1 MKTAPTDRGQIEE
14 EQEGLRAKTQQLQ
27 HDLEQHI
34 ATEQSLRIKAAAI
47 ESAMSALVLA
57 DQSGRLTYANPAFMR
72 LWGYDYPSEILGR
85 NPEDFMWSPEQ
96 LRLGLC
102 SLRDNCNLVRE
113 FGAIR
118 KDGTRFDVVMSVSQ
132 VKNERGESLG
142 MQASFTDITQ
152 RKQMELALVNAK
164 NEAELANSSK
174 SIFLANMSHELRTP
188 MNGIIGFAGLLKDAE
203 LPDDLA
209 EYVRIIH
216 ASAKTLLNIIND
228 ILDVSKIESGNMVLE
243 NKPFYLDACIRD
255 SLDVIRIPAEQKNIA
270 LLTEIAPGTP
280 LLITGDEARLLQVLT
295 NLLSN
300 AVKFT
305 EAGEISVVAHA
316 VDLNAGY
323 AQLVFAVK
331 DTGIGIAP
339 EQLEIILKPFQQADP
354 SYTRKYGGTGLG
366 LAISKELC
374 ERMGGKLSVQSEP
387 GKGSVFTFTILVKTI
402 QEGGTAY
409 DPSAVVDKVKT
420 KRRMPLRILVAED
433 DSTNQLVIQSIL
445 QKYGYSCDL
454 VPNGAQAVDAVQQKP
469 YDVVFMDIQMPELDG
484 IQATRQIYDLGIKNR
499 AGTIIGLT
507 AHALQED
514 RRACLNAGM
523 DDYLCKPVEPETFQ
537 KLLARIARTNDT
549 GKQR

>member
-1 MKTAPTDRGQIEE
+1 MSMKSSGEKPVETESL
-14 EQEGLRAKTQQLQ
+14 QEKISRLQ
-27 HDLEQHI
+27 RDLEQHR
-34 ATEQSLRIKAAAI
+34 AVEESLRIKAAAI
-47 ESAMSALVLA
+47 ESAMAAIILA
-57 DQSGRLTYANPAFMR
+57 DLSGKLTYANPAFMR

-85 NPEDFMWSPEQ
+85 APEEFMWTPDQ

-113 FGAIR
+113 FSAVR
-118 KDGTRFDVVMSVSQ
+118 KDGARFDVVMSVST
-132 VKNERGESLG
+132 VKNERGELLG

-152 RKQMELALVNAK
+152 RKQMETALVNAR

-188 MNGIIGFAGLLKDAE
+188 MNGIIGFSGLLKDAQ
-203 LPDDLA
+203 LPDELA

-255 SLDVIRIPAEQKNIA
+255 ALDVVRIAAEQKNIA
-270 LLTEIAPGTP
+270 LLTEIEPGTP

-305 EAGEISVVAHA
+305 DEGEVLVTVHA
-316 VDLNAGY
+316 VQLNGGY
-323 AQLVFAVK
+323 VQLVFAVK

-339 EQLEIILKPFQQADP
+339 EKMDLILKPFQQADP

-374 ERMGGKLSVQSEP
+374 ERMGGKLSIQSEL
-387 GKGSVFTFTILVKTI
+387 GKGSTFTFTLLAKTV
-402 QEGGTAY
+402 QEGGTTY
-409 DPSAVVDKVKT
+409 NPSVLADKK
-420 KRRMPLRILVAED
+420 KPRKKSNLRILVAED

-454 VPNGAQAVDAVQQKP
+454 VANGLMAVEAVRLNT
-469 YDVVFMDIQMPELDG
+469 YDVVFMDIQMPEMDG
-484 IQATRQIYDLGIKNR
+484 ILATRKIYELGLKGQ
-499 AGTIIGLT
+499 AGHIVGLT
-507 AHALQED
+507 AHALPED

-523 DDYLCKPVEPETFQ
+523 DEYLCKPVEPERFQ
-537 KLLARIARTNDT
+537 KLLAKFSR
-549 GKQR
+549 KP